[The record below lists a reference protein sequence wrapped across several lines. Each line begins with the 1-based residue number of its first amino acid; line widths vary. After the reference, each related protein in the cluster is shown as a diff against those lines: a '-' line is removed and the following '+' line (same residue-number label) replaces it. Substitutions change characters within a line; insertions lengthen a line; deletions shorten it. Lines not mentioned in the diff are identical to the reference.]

1 MYKRILRGA
10 LAVLLVNLICYAPVA
25 ADSKPQEDESAA
37 KVKAAVKIGA
47 ESGSP
52 VNVILRDGTKLK
64 GYISEAS
71 EEDFVI
77 VNYKSGTT
85 TRLIYLQ
92 VKEVKRIKSRRGLTV
107 ESLGYIATFGLI
119 IVTAIGYARK

>member
-10 LAVLLVNLICYAPVA
+10 LAVLLVNLSCYAPVTA
-25 ADSKPQEDESAA
+25 ASKPQESQSAA

-47 ESGSP
+47 DSGGP
-52 VNVILRDGTKLK
+52 VKVTLRDGTRLK

-77 VNYKSGTT
+77 ANYESGTT
-85 TRLIYLQ
+85 TRLEYLQ
-92 VKEVKRIKSRRGLTV
+92 VKEVKRIKSRRGLSV